1 MPPRVPTAAALLV
14 LLVLALSAGCS
25 ESRSVPARRL
35 LTSITTSTKRLE
47 SAAENFGKV
56 VARRLD
62 DKATDADLRG
72 AIKSFRSATKRIR
85 EDTDK
90 WPIPKTP
97 EAAAMVDA
105 FRQNLDRRVEV
116 IDELEPRIVE
126 TMASAATPLRQKA
139 AKAREMF
146 EEASKRLEAEN
157 TALRRAQR
165 EYAATA
171 GVFAYD

>member
-1 MPPRVPTAAALLV
+1 MTSLAPAAALV
-14 LLVLALSAGCS
+14 VTLALGLSAGCT

-35 LTSITTSTKRLE
+35 LTTITTATKRLD
-47 SAAENFGKV
+47 AVAQNFGRV

-62 DKATDADLRG
+62 DKASDADLRA
-72 AIKSFRSATKRIR
+72 AIKSFRAATVRIR
-85 EDTDK
+85 EDSDK
-90 WPIPKTP
+90 WPVPKTP
-97 EAAAMVDA
+97 EARALVDA

-126 TMASAATPLRQKA
+126 TMANATTPLRLKA

-146 EEASKRLEAEN
+146 DDASKRLESED

>member
-1 MPPRVPTAAALLV
+1 MTSILPAAAVVVALILG
-14 LLVLALSAGCS
+14 LSAGCT

-35 LTSITTSTKRLE
+35 LTTITTATKRLE
-47 SAAENFGKV
+47 AAAQNFGKV

-62 DKATDADLRG
+62 EKASDADLR
-72 AIKSFRSATKRIR
+72 AALKSFRTATVRIR

-90 WPIPKTP
+90 WPVPRTP
-97 EAAAMVDA
+97 EAQALVDA

-126 TMASAATPLRQKA
+126 TMANATTPLRQKA
-139 AKAREMF
+139 VKAREMF
-146 EEASKRLEAEN
+146 DDASKRLESEN

-171 GVFAYD
+171 GVFAFD